1 MNIEFSQR
9 EIDWLNNYAG
19 NHGLT
24 IPAAVRQAVR
34 VMSLM
39 EGTPGAWDAVNKL
52 AREWLGPK
60 YEPMPPL
67 PTAGKTNSEV
77 TK

>member
-1 MNIEFSQR
+1 MNVDFSPR

-24 IPAAVRQAVR
+24 VPAAVRQAVR

-52 AREWLGPK
+52 SREWLGPK

-67 PTAGKTNSEV
+67 PAEGKGVGNG
-77 TK
+77 